1 MMSDTATSFAIM
13 DKLMDA
19 IEDNDMWDQIMQT
32 DPMIQRAEQARYAAE
47 KEAAAILPRDLFN
60 RLSEATTSA
69 ESARITAAI
78 LYGMRVSMAISTA
91 TTNQVD
97 FSQYVLDRM
106 KGGTVH
112 G

>member
-1 MMSDTATSFAIM
+1 MMSDTAASFVIM

-19 IEDNDMWDQIMQT
+19 IEDNDTWDQIMQT
-32 DPMIQRAEQARYAAE
+32 APMIQRAEQARYEAE

-60 RLSEATTSA
+60 RLSETTTNV

-97 FSQYVLDRM
+97 FSRYVLDRM
-106 KGGTVH
+106 KGSTVH

>member
-47 KEAAAILPRDLFN
+47 KEAAAILP
-60 RLSEATTSA
+60 
-69 ESARITAAI
+69 
-78 LYGMRVSMAISTA
+78 
-91 TTNQVD
+91 
-97 FSQYVLDRM
+97 
-106 KGGTVH
+106 
-112 G
+112 

>member
-1 MMSDTATSFAIM
+1 MMSDTAASFVIM

-32 DPMIQRAEQARYAAE
+32 DPMIQRAEQARYEAE

-60 RLSEATTSA
+60 RLSEATTSV
-69 ESARITAAI
+69 ESATVSAAI
-78 LYGMRVSMAISTA
+78 LYGMRVSAAISAATA
-91 TTNQVD
+91 NQTD
-97 FSQYVLDRM
+97 FSRYILDRI
-106 KGGTVH
+106 KGGAAH